1 MIIEMQ
7 KVRVMGPRERLEDVL
22 ETLQD
27 AGLLHLSRPRP
38 EGPLH
43 TLRRTP
49 RAEREAR
56 HLRSVLIDV
65 ERTLER
71 LPVRA
76 SPPVPRA
83 GTYDTTDHARWARLA
98 HELREEVEALEEERD
113 ALEEERAGIRRFD
126 QYWSAFERLVPASFE
141 WTRGRAYYLILR
153 ATAESDLERLEDALG
168 QVIGA
173 GFELLTERVE
183 GGGLALVLLVPK
195 EASEAVDRIL
205 REVGV
210 DELPLP
216 AGFGGRPLGEAI
228 PRMRSRVTEIDER
241 LDSIRRRRRA
251 IAGEHGA
258 ELARARAGVRD
269 RLLELEAL
277 GQAMETERAFVLEGW
292 VPAPARERLVGRLTS
307 RFGDDVVVETISVEE
322 WEGGEE
328 APVELSNPR
337 LFRPFEAITRMMPL
351 PRYGSIDPTPFVGV
365 FFPMFFGVILGDVAY
380 GLVLA
385 ALAALLHVKSDVGTV
400 LRSVAEIAGA
410 CAAFSIAFGFVYGEF
425 LGDVGRHFMG
435 MRPLFDR
442 EEALFPFLI
451 FTVALGFAHI
461 LLGLVLGAV
470 TAYRRHHPRESVGK
484 GTSALMIVGITIA
497 LLAMADVLPGS
508 FFTPAVIGVLVA
520 FPVLVIAEG
529 VLGPVELLST
539 FGNILSYARIMALGT
554 ASVVM
559 AVVANEMVGAVG
571 SVVVG
576 VLFGLIFHLVNLVL
590 GVFGPTIHAIRLH
603 YVEFFGTFYSPGGT
617 EYRPFGHWRPVP
629 GDAKPR
635 RDAA

>member
-1 MIIEMQ
+1 MR
-7 KVRVMGPRERLEDVL
+7 KVRVMGPRESLEDVL
-22 ETLQD
+22 DALQD
-27 AGLLHLSRPRP
+27 TGLLHLSRPRP

-43 TLRRTP
+43 SLRRAP
-49 RAEREAR
+49 RTERQAR
-56 HLRSVLIDV
+56 HLRSVLIDL

-71 LPVRA
+71 LPRSPDPPARRA
-76 SPPVPRA
+76 AAFDVSD
-83 GTYDTTDHARWARLA
+83 YARWARLA
-98 HELREEVEALEEERD
+98 HDLRGEVETLDEERD
-113 ALEEERAGIRRFD
+113 RLEEERAGIRRFD
-126 QYWSAFERLVPASFE
+126 HYYSAFERLVPSEFE

-153 ATAESDLERLEDALG
+153 ATAEADLERLRDALG
-168 QVIGA
+168 QVIGG

-195 EASEAVDRIL
+195 EASDAVDRIL
-205 REVGV
+205 GEVGV

-216 AGFGGRPLGEAI
+216 AGYGGRPLGEAI
-228 PRMRSRVTEIDER
+228 PRMRERVEEIDER
-241 LDSIRRRRRA
+241 LERIRSRRRA
-251 IAGEHGA
+251 IAEEHAA
-258 ELARARAGVRD
+258 ELSRARAAVRD

-277 GQAMETERAFVLEGW
+277 DKAMETARAFVLEGW
-292 VPAPARERLVGRLTS
+292 VPAPARDRLVGRLES
-307 RFGDDVVVETISVEE
+307 KFGDDVVIETIAVEE
-322 WEGGEE
+322 WEGEE
-328 APVELSNPR
+328 APVELTNPR

-380 GLVLA
+380 GLALA
-385 ALAALLHVKSDVGTV
+385 GIAALLHGKSRPETM

-410 CAAFSIAFGFVYGEF
+410 CAAFSIAFGFVYGEL
-425 LGDVGRHFMG
+425 LGDVGRHYLG

-442 EEALFPFLI
+442 EAALFPFLV
-451 FTVALGFAHI
+451 FTVALGFVHV
-461 LLGLVLGAV
+461 LLGLALGSL
-470 TAYRRHHPRESVGK
+470 TALRRHHPRESIGK
-484 GTSALMIVGITIA
+484 GVSALMIVLIAVA
-497 LLAMADVLPGS
+497 LLAAAEVLPGS

-590 GVFGPTIHAIRLH
+590 GIFGPTIHAIRLH
-603 YVEFFGTFYSPGGT
+603 YVEFFGKFYSPGGT
-617 EYRPFGHWRPVP
+617 EYRPFGHWRPEP

>member
-1 MIIEMQ
+1 MR

-22 ETLQD
+22 EALQD
-27 AGLLHLSRPRP
+27 AGLLHLSRPYA

-43 TLRRTP
+43 SLRRTP

-56 HLRSVLIDV
+56 HLRSVLIDL
-65 ERTLER
+65 ERTLDR
-71 LPVRA
+71 LPRA
-76 SPPVPRA
+76 PAPPTPRA
-83 GTYDTTDHARWARLA
+83 GAFDVSDYARWARLA
-98 HELREEVEALEEERD
+98 HDLRREVEALDEERD
-113 ALEEERAGIRRFD
+113 ELEEERAGIRRFD
-126 QYWSAFERLVPASFE
+126 QYYSAFERLVPSGFE

-153 ATAESDLERLEDALG
+153 ATAESDLERLRDALG
-168 QVIGA
+168 QVIGG

-195 EASEAVDRIL
+195 ESSEAVERIL

-216 AGFGGRPLGEAI
+216 AGYGGRPLGEAI
-228 PRMRSRVTEIDER
+228 PRMRERVEEIDER
-241 LDSIRRRRRA
+241 LERIRGRRRA
-251 IAGEHGA
+251 ISEEHA
-258 ELARARAGVRD
+258 TELSRAQAAVRD

-277 GQAMETERAFVLEGW
+277 DKAMETERAFVLEGW
-292 VPAPARERLVGRLTS
+292 VPAPARERLVDRLES
-307 RFGDDVVVETISVEE
+307 RFGDDVVIETIAVEE
-322 WEGGEE
+322 WEGEE
-328 APVELSNPR
+328 APVELTNPR

-380 GLVLA
+380 GLALA
-385 ALAALLHVKSDVGTV
+385 GIAALLHVKSRPETM

-410 CAAFSIAFGFVYGEF
+410 CAAFSIAFGFVYGEL
-425 LGDVGRHFMG
+425 LGDVGRHYLG
-435 MRPLFDR
+435 MRAVFDR
-442 EEALFPFLI
+442 EEALFPFLV
-451 FTVALGFAHI
+451 FTVALGFVHV
-461 LLGLVLGAV
+461 LLGLVLGSV
-470 TAYRRHHPRESVGK
+470 TAFRRHHPRESVGK
-484 GTSALMIVGITIA
+484 GVSALMIVLITVA
-497 LLAMADVLPGS
+497 LLAAAEVLPGS

-603 YVEFFGTFYSPGGT
+603 YVEFFGKFYSPGGT
-617 EYRPFGHWRPVP
+617 RYQPFGHWRPEP
-629 GDAKPR
+629 EETKPR